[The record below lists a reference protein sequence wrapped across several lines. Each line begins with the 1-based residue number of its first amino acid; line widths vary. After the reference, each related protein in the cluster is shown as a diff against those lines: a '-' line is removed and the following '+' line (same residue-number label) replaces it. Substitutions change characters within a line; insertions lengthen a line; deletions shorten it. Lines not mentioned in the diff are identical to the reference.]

1 MKEASSKEEIL
12 EFLERERSP
21 MYHRISK
28 RVGMNNLVRV
38 TVRDFFGR
46 KHHGRNMKAS
56 NHQGMAKHYNYCDSE
71 YF

>member
-1 MKEASSKEEIL
+1 MKEVSSKEEIL
-12 EFLERERSP
+12 EFLESKRSP

-28 RVGMNNLVRV
+28 RVHMNNLVRV

-46 KHHGRNMKAS
+46 KHHSRNVKMS
-56 NHQGMAKHYNYCDSE
+56 NHQGIAKHYNYCDSK